1 MPKASKEQ
9 RAEVYKDHRVQ
20 LLLSKFMS
28 GELSKLEPV
37 YDPKFGYTYPIV
49 EKIVGDA
56 PSVNEFLTQLFE
68 VGVLKR
74 ELFDK
79 FVRCI
84 HCGSA
89 SISLHYCCPYC
100 KSFKIEKSSLIEHVP
115 CGYIDAEERFKKQDK
130 LVCPRCHRELTK
142 LDVDYVKAG
151 AWCTC
156 SGCGKSFDIPVVS
169 HFCRDCHRDFT
180 FEEAL
185 YKDVYSYSLN
195 EDVMHEA
202 ALSWTLIAPIKEFL
216 ESCGFKVKSPGLLK
230 GRSGT
235 SHMFD
240 VTASRG
246 GKDENITV
254 IDLAASTGDFVSEQA
269 IIAMFAKV
277 YDIAPDRACL
287 VAIPKMS
294 EDGKKLAELY
304 KIKLIEAKD
313 YNEAIKGLKACM
325 KNSFT
330 EKVLSKNKHK
340 GEQA

>member
-1 MPKASKEQ
+1 MPKASKEE
-9 RAEVYKDHRVQ
+9 RADIYRNHRVQ

-56 PSVNEFLTQLFE
+56 PSANELLKQLFE
-68 VGVLKR
+68 AGVLKR
-74 ELFDK
+74 SLFDK
-79 FVRCI
+79 FVRCL

-89 SISLHYCCPYC
+89 NISVHYCCPYC

-115 CGYIDAEERFKKQDK
+115 CGYIDAEERFQKQGE
-130 LVCPRCHRELTK
+130 LVCPRCHKAFTK
-142 LDVDYVKAG
+142 LDVDYIKAG

-156 SGCGKSFDIPVVS
+156 SECGKSFDIPVVS
-169 HFCRDCHRDFT
+169 HFCRDCHREFT

-185 YKDVYSYSLN
+185 YKDVYSYSLS
-195 EDVMHEA
+195 EDVMQEA

-216 ESCGFKVKSPGLLK
+216 ENCGFRVKSPGFLK
-230 GRSGT
+230 GKSGT

-246 GKDENITV
+246 GKGQNITV
-254 IDLAASTGDFVSEQA
+254 IDLAASTGDIVPEQTV
-269 IIAMFAKV
+269 IAMFAKV
-277 YDIAPDRACL
+277 YDIVPDRAYL

-294 EDGKKLAELY
+294 KDGKKLAKLY

-313 YNEAIKGLKACM
+313 YNEAIKGLKACI

-330 EKVLSKNKHK
+330 EETFSQSSHK
-340 GEQA
+340 REQA

>member
-1 MPKASKEQ
+1 MTKLNRIAGQKEEKMPKASKEQ
-9 RAEVYKDHRVQ
+9 RAELYRDHRVQ
-20 LLLSKFMS
+20 QLLSKFMS

-56 PSVNEFLTQLFE
+56 PSANKFLMQLFE

-79 FVRCI
+79 FVRCL

-89 SISLHYCCPYC
+89 NVSVHYCCPYC
-100 KSFKIEKSSLIEHVP
+100 KSFKVEKSSLIEHVP
-115 CGYIDAEERFKKQDK
+115 CGYIDAEERFQKQGK
-130 LVCPRCHRELTK
+130 LVCPKCHKALTK

-151 AWCTC
+151 AWCVC
-156 SGCGKSFDIPVVS
+156 GDCGKSFDIPVVS

-185 YKDVYSYSLN
+185 YKDVYSYSLS
-195 EDVMHEA
+195 EDVMQEA
-202 ALSWTLIAPIKEFL
+202 ALSWTLIAPIREFL
-216 ESCGFKVKSPGLLK
+216 ESCGFKVESPGFLK
-230 GRSGT
+230 GKSGT
-235 SHMFD
+235 SHMFN

-246 GKDENITV
+246 GKDQNITV
-254 IDLAASTGDFVSEQA
+254 IDLESSTGKAVSERTV
-269 IIAMFAKV
+269 IAMFAKV
-277 YDIAPDRACL
+277 YDVAPDRACL

-294 EDGKKLAELY
+294 KDGKRLAELY

-313 YNEAIKGLKACM
+313 YKEAIKGLRASIK
-325 KNSFT
+325 K
-330 EKVLSKNKHK
+330 
-340 GEQA
+340 